1 MIHEGTRRS
10 SRFAVYVSRLTHSFW
25 RELLALAFLALLT
38 ILFFWPVFFAGYWLP
53 HGGGDLVS
61 FLWPQYS
68 FAGEAI
74 RSGSIPLWNPY
85 LYSGAPFLAD
95 NQAGVLYPINLLA
108 FLIFPNLSY
117 QVMEGL
123 VIFHIWL
130 AGAAMYVALRVWP
143 PLNPPRETGGTQ
155 EGVRFLPALLG
166 AIAFMF
172 NDVLITHIGNLNL
185 IAVAAWLPLILALYA
200 RGLSERRASWI
211 SGSGVVFAVALLA
224 GHAQMT
230 AITLVGL
237 IAVAAW
243 QIIAAPGGRARVIGL
258 ALLTP
263 LIAFGLTALQLLPA
277 LEMTRYSLRAG
288 LSYEEATAYSL
299 PPAALASTF
308 SPLLFGR
315 GAAEFWG
322 PWERVET
329 MYVGVVPLLLAGL
342 LFASGV
348 TAPGFF
354 WRWACWV
361 CSWRWANTRRSIR
374 WCIPCRC

>member
-1 MIHEGTRRS
+1 MRQRYSLLRS
-10 SRFAVYVSRLTHSFW
+10 VPLKLITHYSRD
-25 RELLALAFLALLT
+25 LLVFAFLSLLT
-38 ILFFWPVFFAGYWLP
+38 VLFFWPVFFTGYWIP

-68 FAGEAI
+68 SAGEAI
-74 RSGSIPLWNPY
+74 RSGSIPLWNPH

-95 NQAGVLYPINLLA
+95 NQSGVLYPINLLT
-108 FLIFPNLSY
+108 FLVFPNLSY

-123 VIFHIWL
+123 AIFHIWL
-130 AGAAMYVALRVWP
+130 AGAAMYVALRLWP
-143 PLNPPRETGGTQ
+143 TLYPPRFTRGTQ
-155 EGVRFLPALLG
+155 GGVKPLPALLG

-172 NDVLITHIGNLNL
+172 NDVMITHIGNLNL

-211 SGSGVVFAVALLA
+211 AGSGVVFAIALLA

-237 IAVAAW
+237 TAVAVW
-243 QIIAAPGGRARVIGL
+243 QISVTRSGRGRVIGL

-263 LIAFGLTALQLLPA
+263 VIAFGLTALQLLPS

-299 PPAALASTF
+299 ASGGTGLGVFAAVVRTGSGGVLGTVGTGRDDVC
-308 SPLLFGR
+308 GR
-315 GAAEFWG
+315 GAFD
-322 PWERVET
+322 
-329 MYVGVVPLLLAGL
+329 AGGL
-342 LFASGV
+342 RLSSQMA
-348 TAPGFF
+348 
-354 WRWACWV
+354 
-361 CSWRWANTRRSIR
+361 
-374 WCIPCRC
+374 

>member
-1 MIHEGTRRS
+1 MRQRYSLFVTRY
-10 SRFAVYVSRLTHSFW
+10 SRDA
-25 RELLALAFLALLT
+25 LALALLGTLT
-38 ILFFWPVFFAGYWLP
+38 ILFFWPAFFAGQWIP
-53 HGGGDLVS
+53 RGGGDLVS

-74 RSGSIPLWNPY
+74 RSGSIPLWNPH

-95 NQAGVLYPINLLA
+95 NQAGVLYPINLLT

-117 QVMEGL
+117 QVLEGL
-123 VIFHIWL
+123 TIFHIWL
-130 AGAAMYVALRVWP
+130 AGAAMYVALRLWP
-143 PLNPPRETGGTQ
+143 ILTPTLSLAASRPAATQIREGRGGI
-155 EGVRFLPALLG
+155 GRWAALLG

-211 SGSGVVFAVALLA
+211 IGSGAAFAIALLA

-230 AITLVGL
+230 AITLVGMM
-237 IAVAAW
+237 AVAVW
-243 QIIAAPGGRARVIGL
+243 QIIVAPSGRGRVIGL
-258 ALLTP
+258 ALLAP
-263 LIAFGLTALQLLPA
+263 LIVFGLTAAQLLPA

-299 PPAALASTF
+299 PPAALAATF

-329 MYVGVVPLLLAGL
+329 MYVGVGPLLLAGL
-342 LFASGV
+342 AFRRKWRDSAWFLLALGALGLFIALGQY
-348 TAPGFF
+348 T
-354 WRWACWV
+354 
-361 CSWRWANTRRSIR
+361 RSIR
-374 WCIPCRC
+374 